1 MSERESECVCL
12 SLCGSVS
19 QERKIVCYFLVC
31 WFADF
36 FVFGLGIC
44 ARVRARLRVFF
55 VLSI

>member
-44 ARVRARLRVFF
+44 ALDTSRSLLTLVGLF
-55 VLSI
+55 